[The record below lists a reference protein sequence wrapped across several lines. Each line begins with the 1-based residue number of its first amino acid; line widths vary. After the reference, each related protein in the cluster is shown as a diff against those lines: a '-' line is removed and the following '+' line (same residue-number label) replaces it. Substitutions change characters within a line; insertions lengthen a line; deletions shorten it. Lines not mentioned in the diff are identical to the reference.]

1 MHNRRSFLKNSGAFA
16 LGSLLLPGM
25 SKAAIFG
32 NRTKHAVGLQLFTLF
47 GSFDKDVPGNL
58 KQIAAIGYTE
68 LESAFSMKGAFYGMK
83 PAAFAGLVKNAGMK
97 WVSHHVMGAPF
108 KMPPGGIRMPGAD
121 TTKKI
126 TMPKMGHMSNLKE
139 DHQQIIDEAAE
150 GEIKYLVCASIP
162 LSTADEIKQ
171 AVEILNVAGE
181 SAKKS
186 GITLC
191 YHNHTHE
198 FEKVGDLVPYNELL
212 TNVSPDH
219 LKFELDLG
227 WATVAG
233 ADPVELFKQHPG
245 RFPLWHVKDISAET
259 KQPVEVGKGMVDFK
273 RIFAAA
279 KSSGMEHFFV
289 EQDGAPKPM
298 ENIKTSYT
306 NITKNILA

>member
-32 NRTKHAVGLQLFTLF
+32 NRAKHAVGLQLFTLF

-58 KQIAAIGYTE
+58 KQIAEIGYTE

-108 KMPPGGIRMPGAD
+108 KMPPGGIKMPGAD

-150 GEIKYLVCASIP
+150 GGIKYLV
-162 LSTADEIKQ
+162 
-171 AVEILNVAGE
+171 
-181 SAKKS
+181 
-186 GITLC
+186 
-191 YHNHTHE
+191 
-198 FEKVGDLVPYNELL
+198 
-212 TNVSPDH
+212 
-219 LKFELDLG
+219 
-227 WATVAG
+227 
-233 ADPVELFKQHPG
+233 
-245 RFPLWHVKDISAET
+245 
-259 KQPVEVGKGMVDFK
+259 
-273 RIFAAA
+273 
-279 KSSGMEHFFV
+279 
-289 EQDGAPKPM
+289 
-298 ENIKTSYT
+298 
-306 NITKNILA
+306 